1 MIEAQKYDIDKI
13 DELLCAVERI
23 LEFIDSQSSYQTI
36 QYKNGL
42 RIINLRRL
50 VRYERYA
57 KKYIF
62 IFEDHEEEYS
72 ALLGKRVTKDNSL
85 PGFFAVNRNDVIN
98 ISFVSAVRDNRVYLS
113 GESEYIYISRAKRRE
128 LEKKLYL

>member
-23 LEFIDSQSSYQTI
+23 LEFIDSQSAYQTI
-36 QYKNGL
+36 QYKKGL
-42 RIINLRRL
+42 RLINLRRL

-62 IFEDHEEEYS
+62 IFRHF
-72 ALLGKRVTKDNSL
+72 T
-85 PGFFAVNRNDVIN
+85 IN
-98 ISFVSAVRDNRVYLS
+98 
-113 GESEYIYISRAKRRE
+113 
-128 LEKKLYL
+128 